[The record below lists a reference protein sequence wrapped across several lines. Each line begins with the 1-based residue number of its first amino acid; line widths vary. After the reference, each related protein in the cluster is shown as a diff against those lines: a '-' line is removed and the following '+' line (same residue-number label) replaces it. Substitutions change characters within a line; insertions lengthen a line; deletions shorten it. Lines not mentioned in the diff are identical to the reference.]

1 MDWLTDPYFVLVLVT
16 LATSVVTLFTGFG
29 VGTVMAPVM
38 ALYFDVKVAVFLAA
52 IVHFFNNASRLY
64 LYRDYVDRGVI
75 RRFGVISIVGAF
87 LGSYAQV
94 FIDSARLK
102 AGFGFFLVAYGLS
115 QFAPAGAGFRIPRKL
130 DPLGGFLSGLLGGL
144 IGNQGAIR
152 SLYLLNYRLEKKEFI
167 ASAALIAIV
176 IDCTR
181 IPVYVYSMH
190 EHLVTN
196 GGLILAVVASSVAG
210 TVLASRVL
218 PQVSGELFKRIV
230 LAAVV
235 LLGALMLAGKV

>member
-1 MDWLTDPYFVLVLVT
+1 MTDPYFVLVPVT

-29 VGTVMAPVM
+29 VGTVLAPVM

-64 LYRDYVDRGVI
+64 LYREHIDRGVI

-94 FIDSARLK
+94 FIDSASLK

-115 QFAPAGAGFRIPRKL
+115 QFVPAGTGFSIPRWL

-152 SLYLLNYRLEKKEFI
+152 SLYLLNYQLEKKEFI

-181 IPVYVYSMH
+181 IPVYVYTMH
-190 EHLVTN
+190 GHLMAN
-196 GGLILAVVASSVAG
+196 GALLLAVVASSVAG
-210 TVLASRVL
+210 TMLASRVL
-218 PQVSGELFKRIV
+218 PQVSAELFKRIV
-230 LAAVV
+230 LGAVV
-235 LLGALMLAGKV
+235 LLGALMAAGKV

>member
-1 MDWLTDPYFVLVLVT
+1 MDWLTDPYFVLVPVS

-29 VGTVMAPVM
+29 VGTVLAPLM

-64 LYRDYVDRGVI
+64 LYREYVDRGVF

-94 FIDSARLK
+94 LIDSASLK
-102 AGFGFFLVAYGLS
+102 AGFGLFLVVYGLS
-115 QFAPAGAGFRIPRKL
+115 QFVPAGTGFRIPRRL

-190 EHLVTN
+190 GDLMAN
-196 GGLILAVVASSVAG
+196 GALLLAVVASSVAG

-218 PQVSGELFKRIV
+218 PQVSAELFKRIV
-230 LAAVV
+230 LGAVV